1 MMKWENVQMQGF
13 PRVNLPKGSLEAQQ
27 PLWVTGWL
35 GTTKC
40 GAVGF
45 SSDQKKKYG
54 KVKHIASTAQ
64 LQVEQT
70 GSWNPQERPQ

>member
-1 MMKWENVQMQGF
+1 MQGF
-13 PRVNLPKGSLEAQQ
+13 PRGNLPKEDTSRPNNLCDGMN
-27 PLWVTGWL
+27 P

-45 SSDQKKKYG
+45 SSDQKKYG